1 MYSGV
6 EPSTGPSVI
15 MPTNL
20 GGHVLRRLGSDRRR
34 ASRSK
39 TSTWSSG
46 KSLMRWISSSRFAVT
61 NPA

>member
-20 GGHVLRRLGSDRRR
+20 GGHALLGLGSDRRR

-39 TSTWSSG
+39 TST
-46 KSLMRWISSSRFAVT
+46 
-61 NPA
+61 